1 LARRSSSEHPS
12 ISTIERCTVIV
23 LGLYLSAVGMHAL
36 AAGRLLY
43 PNYLRSPVFAPIAVA
58 IGIVLIAAGVA
69 MRN

>member
-1 LARRSSSEHPS
+1 
-12 ISTIERCTVIV
+12 
-23 LGLYLSAVGMHAL
+23 MHAL

-69 MRN
+69 MRK